1 MVGRALT
8 FAALALAVVAVAV
21 LMFGGGDSYRVSVV
35 LDNAGQLVKG
45 NQVKVGGRPV
55 GLIEEI
61 ELQDDA
67 RARIEVSIE
76 DELAP
81 LHEGSVMTLRATSL
95 SGIANRYLA
104 LEPGRNDRPEIPDGG
119 QIRAEDGRE
128 TVDLDQVLNTL
139 DAETQRDL
147 QAFVR
152 NSADAFADAPAA
164 DDDSI
169 ERTLRAAREANAGL
183 EALNPALSQSAAT
196 FRALMRDQRDLE
208 RFIVRSAEVVED
220 VSSRPEHLD
229 PLVGNALGAVGA
241 LARESSA
248 LESAIGRLPP
258 TLRKTNTT
266 LVNLRATLREARPL
280 VREAR
285 PVAPLLSAAFDELRP
300 FSRDARP
307 VVAEARETIDRPGR
321 RDLLGVLAG
330 LVKLSRAAVPAFDS
344 TVRTVGDALPVVR
357 EARPY
362 VPDVVAGLFNGFGG
376 TTAGYYDANGH
387 YARISF
393 QGSAVTLT
401 GLGSLLPRPPDQ
413 QGLTGFRTKVTRRCP
428 GAGTQPADDGSNPFL
443 DTEDF
448 PCDPED
454 TPR

>member
-8 FAALALAVVAVAV
+8 VVALVVAVVAAAM
-21 LMFGGGDSYRVSVV
+21 LMFQGGGYRVTLV

-55 GLIEEI
+55 GLVESI

-67 RARIEVSIE
+67 RARIEVSID
-76 DELAP
+76 DEFAP

-104 LEPGRNDRPEIPDGG
+104 LEPGRNDRPAIPDGG

-128 TVDLDQVLNTL
+128 AVDLDQLLNTL
-139 DAETQRDL
+139 DQETQRDL

-152 NSADAFADAPAA
+152 NAGDAFV
-164 DDDSI
+164 S
-169 ERTLRAAREANAGL
+169 AREANAGL

-196 FRALMRDQRDLE
+196 FRALMRDQEHLE
-208 RFIVRSAEVVED
+208 RFIVRSAQVVED

-229 PLVGNALGAVGA
+229 ALVGNALGAVGA

-248 LESAIGRLPP
+248 LDSAIGRLPP

-266 LVNLRATLREARPL
+266 LVNLRATLRDVRPL
-280 VREAR
+280 VRDAR
-285 PVAPLLSAAFDELRP
+285 PVAPLLSDAFDELRP
-300 FSRDARP
+300 LARDARP
-307 VVAEARETIDRPGR
+307 VVRRARTTIDRPAR
-321 RDLLGVLAG
+321 RDDLLGALRG
-330 LVKLSRAAVPAFDS
+330 LVGLSREAVPAFES
-344 TVRTVGDALPVVR
+344 TVKTVEDALPVVR
-357 EARPY
+357 EVRPY
-362 VPDVVAGLFNGFGG
+362 VPDVVGGLFNGFGG

-393 QGSAVTLT
+393 QGSVVTLT
-401 GLGSLLPRPPDQ
+401 GLGSLLPRPPEE
-413 QGLTGFRTKVTRRCP
+413 QGLSGFRTKVTRRCP
-428 GAGTQPADDGSNPFL
+428 GAGTQPADDGSSPFIE
-443 DTEDF
+443 TADF
-448 PCDPED
+448 PCDRED

>member
-1 MVGRALT
+1 MGRALT
-8 FAALALAVVAVAV
+8 AAALVLAVVAVAV
-21 LMFGGGDSYRVSVV
+21 LMFRGDGYRVTLV

-55 GLIEEI
+55 GLIEKI

-67 RARIEVSIE
+67 RARIEVSI
-76 DELAP
+76 DDDFAP

-119 QIRAEDGRE
+119 LIRAEDGRE
-128 TVDLDQVLNTL
+128 AVDLDQLLNTL
-139 DAETQRDL
+139 DHQTQRDL

-152 NSADAFADAPAA
+152 NAGDAFV
-164 DDDSI
+164 S
-169 ERTLRAAREANAGL
+169 ARQANAGL

-196 FRALMRDQRDLE
+196 FRTLMRDQEDLE
-208 RFIVRSAEVVED
+208 RFIVRSAQVVED

-241 LARESSA
+241 LARESAA

-266 LVNLRATLREARPL
+266 LVNLRATLRDVRPL
-280 VREAR
+280 VRDAR
-285 PVAPLLSAAFDELRP
+285 PVAPLLSDAFDELRP
-300 FSRDARP
+300 LARDARP
-307 VVAEARETIDRPGR
+307 VVRRTRATIDRPGTGN
-321 RDLLGVLAG
+321 DLLGVLRG
-330 LVKLSRAAVPAFDS
+330 LVALSREAVPAFES
-344 TVRTVGDALPVVR
+344 TVKTVEDALPVVR
-357 EARPY
+357 EVRPY
-362 VPDVVAGLFNGFGG
+362 VPDLVGGLFNGFGG

-393 QGSAVTLT
+393 QGSTVTLT
-401 GLGSLLPRPPDQ
+401 GLGSLVPRPPEQ
-413 QGLTGFRTKVTRRCP
+413 QGLSGFRTKVDRRCP

-448 PCDPED
+448 PCDRED

>member
-1 MVGRALT
+1 LT
-8 FAALALAVVAVAV
+8 FVALALAVVATAV
-21 LMFGGGDSYRVSVV
+21 LMFGTGDGYRVTLT
-35 LDNAGQLVKG
+35 LDNAGQLVEG

-55 GLIEEI
+55 GLVEEI
-61 ELQDDA
+61 ELGDDA

-104 LEPGRNDRPEIPDGG
+104 LEPGRNDRDEIPDGG
-119 QIRAEDGRE
+119 DVRAEDGRE
-128 TVDLDQVLNTL
+128 AVDLDQVLNTL
-139 DAETQRDL
+139 DPSTQRDL

-152 NSADAFADAPAA
+152 NAA
-164 DDDSI
+164 DGFA
-169 ERTLRAAREANAGL
+169 AARQANAGL

-196 FRALMRDQRDLE
+196 FRALMRDQEDLE
-208 RFIVRSAEVVED
+208 RFIVRSAQVVGD

-248 LESAIGRLPP
+248 LESSLRQLPP

-266 LVNLRATLREARPL
+266 LVNLRGTLADVRPL
-280 VREAR
+280 VRDAR
-285 PVAPLLSAAFDELRP
+285 PTAPLLSQAFDELRP
-300 FSRDARP
+300 LARDARP
-307 VVAEARETIDRPGR
+307 VVARARETIDRAGSD
-321 RDLLGVLAG
+321 DLLGVLRR
-330 LVKLSRAAVPAFDS
+330 LVSLSREAVPAFDS
-344 TVRTVGDALPVVR
+344 TVATVEDALPVVR
-357 EARPY
+357 EVRPY
-362 VPDVVAGLFNGFGG
+362 VPDLVGGLFNGFGG

-387 YARISF
+387 YVRISF
-393 QGSAVTLT
+393 QGSTVTLT
-401 GLGSLLPRPPDQ
+401 GLGSLAPRPPDQ
-413 QGLTGFRTKVTRRCP
+413 QGLSGFRTGVVKRCP
-428 GAGTQPADDGSNPFL
+428 GAGTQPAEDGSNPFL

-448 PCDPED
+448 PCDRED